1 VAFILTQHYTAA
13 TAPPITKRARAAKA
27 SCCVQSCCKH
37 DSAATACFAMCGPV
51 ANAPAKQKQAVICAP
66 VASHAYSACLAQDGR
81 SSALTAPNGPA
92 QQAVMRSALASAGL
106 QPASITGLQ
115 LHGTGTPLGDPIV
128 SAHAGQTHT
137 NTTPHT
143 HTPFGDL
150 IVRKHASQ
158 KHTNTTPHTCIC
170 RYKRE
175 RVGECV

>member
-1 VAFILTQHYTAA
+1 MAFILTQHYTAA

-143 HTPFGDL
+143 HTLWGPH
-150 IVRKHASQ
+150 REKACKPKTH
-158 KHTNTTPHTCIC
+158 KYHTTHMHM
-170 RYKRE
+170 
-175 RVGECV
+175 